1 MTDKEKVNRLSKII
15 TDLWDIF
22 PKETQEEIIDIL
34 DNDEELLNIDESEIK
49 LIKESE
55 YK

>member
-1 MTDKEKVNRLSKII
+1 MTDKEKVDRLSEII

-34 DNDEELLNIDESEIK
+34 EDRKD
-49 LIKESE
+49 
-55 YK
+55 

>member
-1 MTDKEKVNRLSKII
+1 MTDKEKVDRLSKII

-34 DNDEELLNIDESEIK
+34 EDN
-49 LIKESE
+49 
-55 YK
+55 